1 MQFLN
6 GVANRFMNFSNSYII
21 NKSLEIVKDG
31 SIIDEK
37 KIIEKAF
44 FLIGKFTDTSDI
56 VLEHPSISRKH
67 SII

>member
-1 MQFLN
+1 MELQTNSWFL
-6 GVANRFMNFSNSYII
+6 VIYILSI
-21 NKSLEIVKDG
+21 KSLEIVKNG

-37 KIIEKAF
+37 KIFEKEF
-44 FLIGKFTDTSDI
+44 YLIGKYPDISDI

>member
-1 MQFLN
+1 M
-6 GVANRFMNFSNSYII
+6 I